1 MILGIIFAKSVK
13 TDGEITNQN
22 NKKNPK
28 QRKKSKQVYQGGIMP
43 HNVAR
48 DIYLFD
54 FCDIFSTLLFNLSPF
69 LSSKPLF
76 LKLRHN
82 LI

>member
-1 MILGIIFAKSVK
+1 
-13 TDGEITNQN
+13 
-22 NKKNPK
+22 
-28 QRKKSKQVYQGGIMP
+28 MP

-76 LKLRHN
+76 LKLGHN

>member
-22 NKKNPK
+22 KKQSQTK
-28 QRKKSKQVYQGGIMP
+28 KKSKQVYQGGLMP

-76 LKLRHN
+76 LKLGHN